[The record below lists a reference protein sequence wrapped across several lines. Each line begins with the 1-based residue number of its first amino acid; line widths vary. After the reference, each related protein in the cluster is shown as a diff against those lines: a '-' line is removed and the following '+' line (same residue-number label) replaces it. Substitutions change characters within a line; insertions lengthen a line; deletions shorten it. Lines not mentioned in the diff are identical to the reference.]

1 MHKITGNIKKTT
13 KHSNVTELKTQYK
26 HDKTQQ
32 ENEYN
37 QCKLQTKSHLGRK
50 PMNKNKHS
58 MYELYIIQSALS
70 PNVLVSTSQPV
81 SFSCPDKVFIT
92 SALYSISPFIHLFS
106 PRSKKYTYFT
116 AKKITRLS
124 SYVYL

>member
-1 MHKITGNIKKTT
+1 
-13 KHSNVTELKTQYK
+13 
-26 HDKTQQ
+26 
-32 ENEYN
+32 
-37 QCKLQTKSHLGRK
+37 
-50 PMNKNKHS
+50 
-58 MYELYIIQSALS
+58 MYELYVIQSALS